1 MDRRQVENFILSLAD
16 MVYENRELRRENSE
30 LKKQVE
36 FWEDDLRKR
45 LKDQNENNAELLKCL
60 IKIK

>member
-1 MDRRQVENFILSLAD
+1 MDRHQVENIILSLAD
-16 MVYENRELRRENSE
+16 IVYENRELRRENLE

-45 LKDQNENNAELLKCL
+45 LKEQNESNAELLRCL
-60 IKIK
+60 IRTK